1 MVAVSSPCACHV
13 YLSYRGTNTCLEF
26 IDLLHRELTRAG
38 FQTFKK
44 HNQLEKGK
52 ICGPEWRK
60 VVKDSR
66 VSIIVFSKDYAY
78 SRRCLDELVNILE
91 RKKNA
96 GHMILPVFYNVD
108 PSHVRKQ
115 TGCYADAFRKY
126 EEQCVTEMGQ
136 KMECIA
142 RVKKWRASLKEAAD
156 LAGMVL
162 EDRDDLKFIQDI
174 VEEIWHKLSR
184 SILNVAPHPVGMYP
198 RGTEFVEGLVLKL
211 DELKDYNA
219 DKLGISSK
227 RPHCNDA
234 SDPSSTLV
242 FGGNLSKRHCLGF
255 CSWIPVRSALATAT
269 IGANEGDL
277 TTRALSRMHDLRLL
291 ELYNVRLSG
300 VYDGF
305 PKKLR
310 WLCWHGFQLNS
321 MPNSIPLDNL
331 VVLEMQNSSMQQI
344 WEGTKNLRSLKV
356 LDVKLGF
363 TKWTDSFRLTY
374 FWSWTWVSLRPKS
387 GSAIL
392 ELLQHDLRVLDLSDC
407 NLTEKTI
414 PNDLSVLSS
423 LQYLNLSKNPISK
436 LPESIRS
443 LTMLLSLML
452 SSCTR
457 LQSIPKLPSRL
468 RILDANGCRSL
479 ERIANLPNFLKS
491 LDLKLEDCGK
501 LVEVEGIFMLKHIED
516 MDEMFNIW
524 SLCDIKPEAEG
535 SAVGVELHNSLTSTT
550 TKAPPV
556 QGLYEFG
563 IFSMFLPGSKVPRK
577 FNKKSIGSPISFSIP
592 SGCSVEM
599 HGLNI
604 CVVYEQCS
612 EELCGESLYITVSN
626 KSKGIKWIYSP
637 VLSAVTGPRN
647 TVHYSSHLHHAV
659 DGDLSVFE
667 MNPDVYLLSLKS

>member
-1 MVAVSSPCACHV
+1 MVAVSSPCTCHV
-13 YLSYRGTNTCLEF
+13 YLSYRGTDTCLEF

-44 HNQLEKGK
+44 HSQLEKGK

-60 VVKDSR
+60 AVKDSR

-156 LAGMVL
+156 LAGM
-162 EDRDDLKFIQDI
+162 
-174 VEEIWHKLSR
+174 
-184 SILNVAPHPVGMYP
+184 
-198 RGTEFVEGLVLKL
+198 GTEFVEGLVLKL

-227 RPHCNDA
+227 RPHCNDV

-255 CSWIPVRSALATAT
+255 CSWVPVRSALATAT
-269 IGANEGDL
+269 IRANEGDL
-277 TTRALSRMHDLRLL
+277 TIRALSRMHDLRLL

-331 VVLEMQNSSMQQI
+331 VVLELQNSSMQQI
-344 WEGTKNLRSLKV
+344 WEG
-356 LDVKLGF
+356 

-387 GSAIL
+387 GSDIL
-392 ELLQHDLRVLDLSDC
+392 ELLQHNLRVLDLSDC

-414 PNDLSVLSS
+414 PNDLGVLSS

-457 LQSIPKLPSRL
+457 LQSIPTLPSRL

-479 ERIANLPNFLKS
+479 ERIANFPNFLKS

-501 LVEVEGIFMLKHIED
+501 LVEVEGIFMLKHIQD

-647 TVHYSSHLHHAV
+647 TVVWLSHWKFGNQMERGDEVIVSPSVKCVVREFGVEVSYSESEEKWIQQHYSSHLHHAV